1 MNNVKS
7 NSFFG
12 NSVLVFSSI
21 TRFCKFLYANRISH
35 HMYRSFIYVQD
46 LCECVND
53 YCMQDLN
60 FLYTGY
66 LYTTTVVHE
75 YSDSKT
81 FKLIMK
87 HEALVVV
94 EHCHSSS

>member
-35 HMYRSFIYVQD
+35 VQ
-46 LCECVND
+46 EF
-53 YCMQDLN
+53 YIR
-60 FLYTGY
+60 TR
-66 LYTTTVVHE
+66 
-75 YSDSKT
+75 
-81 FKLIMK
+81 
-87 HEALVVV
+87 LV
-94 EHCHSSS
+94 